1 MQLPRDVSHVLNIG
15 LTHAALRDPGART
28 MIVIVS
34 ATSSADAAAQRWRR
48 VALGGPA
55 MVARPILGIDIG
67 GSGIKGALVDVAQ
80 GAFLSE
86 RLRLPTPQPARP
98 EPVSRAVADLAQH
111 FAWHGPI
118 GCTFPAFIKGGVAAA
133 AGESGYL
140 PATREPL
147 RNVHQPRY
155 AGAAG
160 AAARRS
166 GSGIRAAA

>member
-1 MQLPRDVSHVLNIG
+1 MLRHNDGVAWRWGACHGCPTHPWHRYRWFRDQRRPCG
-15 LTHAALRDPGART
+15 RGPG
-28 MIVIVS
+28 
-34 ATSSADAAAQRWRR
+34 
-48 VALGGPA
+48 
-55 MVARPILGIDIG
+55 
-67 GSGIKGALVDVAQ
+67 
-80 GAFLSE
+80 
-86 RLRLPTPQPARP
+86 RLPERAFAPADPQPARP

-118 GCTFPAFIKGGVAAA
+118 GCTFPAIIKRGVAAA

-166 GSGIRAAA
+166 GSGILAV